1 MTPVWGVLAAIGAL
15 AFFLGARSADASAA
29 WSIYLVNLVF
39 WSALAVTG
47 PAIAAMMQLTE
58 ARWSPSVRR
67 IAVTTVGFLPVSFVL
82 LIVLFAGRDV
92 LYSWV
97 SHPIAVKAAW
107 LNTKFFFGRTLVL
120 AAALFLV
127 CFAFAA
133 AILRDSVP
141 PGDERVR
148 VHRNRLATLLLF
160 LWIITVSLWGFD
172 LLMSLDPHWYSG
184 LFGGYLA
191 VS

>member
-1 MTPVWGVLAAIGAL
+1 MTPVWGVLAGFGAI
-15 AFFLGARSADASAA
+15 AFLLGARSADAPAT

-67 IAVTTVGFLPVSFVL
+67 LAVTTVGFLPVSFVL
-82 LIVLFAGRDV
+82 LILLFPGRTV

-97 SHPIAVKAAW
+97 LHPIPVKAAW
-107 LNTKFFFGRTLVL
+107 LNTTFFFGRTLLL
-120 AAALFLV
+120 AAVLFLV

-160 LWIITVSLWGFD
+160 LWVVTVSLWGFD
-172 LLMSLDPHWYSG
+172 LLMSLDPRWHS
-184 LFGGYLA
+184 
-191 VS
+191 